1 MKVTRDQL
9 SLAIAEGK
17 GIVTAICQK
26 LNISR
31 WAFYKRVNKD
41 QELLEE
47 LRSAREE
54 LADIAELKL
63 WEKLKEGDIRAI
75 LFTLKTIG
83 RDRGFVE
90 KMEIDQTQKQ
100 VINIIEV
107 PEMSANEPSIED
119 IKESEH

>member
-1 MKVTRDQL
+1 MKVTKDQL

-17 GIVTAICQK
+17 GIVTAICQR

-31 WAFYKRVNKD
+31 WAFYKRIKNNPDLVV
-41 QELLEE
+41 E
-47 LRSAREE
+47 LRTAREE
-54 LADIAELKL
+54 LADVAELKL

-83 RDRGFVE
+83 KDRGFVE
-90 KMEIDQTQKQ
+90 KMEIDQTQNQ

-107 PEMSANEPSIED
+107 PEMSADEPTIED